1 MVKEFVE
8 YWEERP
14 ETFRSSSIKWDTAAP
29 SDEHVIVGDPNN
41 PPDELEH
48 GQLMWDGNS
57 SSSGGDGDGG
67 GDGFAPVGG
76 VEEAPNDGQKY
87 TRQEKGWTPIE
98 GGGGGLPVGMIV
110 DFAGAIAPINWV
122 ICDGTA
128 YDRAEQPELYDV
140 IGTLYNTGGESATE
154 FRVPD
159 FSNRVTIGPGNYPIG
174 ATGGSADSAVPAH
187 EHGLLSHSHDVNDH
201 GHTMPSHKH
210 TMGTHKHTMGTHS
223 HSINHN
229 HGSADTSTDG
239 AHVHDTIDNNYGADG
254 SVAGFVNA
262 PGWVQL
268 NGLTI
273 RGGQTYERGVTSKG
287 SSHKHSFNM
296 PNFTGTSGSTDPGD
310 TSSVDPGDTS
320 NTDPG
325 DTNSKT
331 GLTTKGSGASVTQSS
346 GGNTAGL
353 NYPPFMVAN
362 KIIKVV

>member
-14 ETFRSSSIKWDTAAP
+14 ETFLSSSIKWDTAAP

-57 SSSGGDGDGG
+57 SSSGGGDGG

-76 VEEAPNDGQKY
+76 VEEAPDDGQKY

-110 DFAGAIAPINWV
+110 DFAGAIAPVNWV

-128 YDRAEQPELYDV
+128 YDRADQPELYDV
-140 IGTLYNTGGESATE
+140 IGTLYNTGGEGATE

-174 ATGGSADSAVPAH
+174 ATGGSADSAMPAH

-229 HGSADTSTDG
+229 HGAANTTAGG
-239 AHVHDTIDNNYGADG
+239 AHQHD
-254 SVAGFVNA
+254 
-262 PGWVQL
+262 QL
-268 NGLTI
+268 L
-273 RGGQTYERGVTSKG
+273 RRDYSASG
-287 SSHKHSFNM
+287 SSGRPGITNNSGVDVWQSGTAGGPMTVSPTHTHSFNM
-296 PNFTGTSGSTDPGD
+296 PNFAGTSGSTDPGD
-310 TSSVDPGDTS
+310 TGNTTPGYTSNMDPGDTH
-320 NTDPG
+320 N
-325 DTNSKT
+325 KT
-331 GLTTKGSGASVTQSS
+331 GLTTKGSGASVTQSA
-346 GGNTAGL
+346 GGGSAGL